1 MGASR
6 GPASSCSMGMDPDEN
21 WDPDV
26 PRQAE
31 VLDERPQR
39 DHCHPRPHQDQL
51 RRGPDGNEGQTG
63 INSINTLLCDG
74 SEKLN
79 N

>member
-6 GPASSCSMGMDPDEN
+6 GPASSCSMGMDPNEN
-21 WDPDV
+21 RDPDV

-63 INSINTLLCDG
+63 INSINTLLGDG

-79 N
+79 S